1 MCCPVT
7 MSLGAQAA
15 ACAWLQDA
23 CTVLGSAL
31 LSISG
36 KYKKITISVEN
47 SHWVGDLKRLEI
59 ASPSQWV

>member
-1 MCCPVT
+1 MCCSMT

-23 CTVLGSAL
+23 CAVLGSAL
-31 LSISG
+31 LSVSG
-36 KYKKITISVEN
+36 KYREIIVEN

-59 ASPSQWV
+59 ASPTQWT